1 MLWYRWV
8 YCVHLCLRQSASCD
22 FLVGLDW
29 WHQTVCFQYKCWKHS
44 CKRLNHLVHYGCLCR
59 QYDFEFQS
67 LMFFQAVHFL
77 HQFAEE
83 FHLTRLW
90 FLKCLSCLSLRH
102 CKYSHFCGGFQAKTK
117 FLVFFKLWR
126 CFLPCILVQTHILQI
141 YALLYIGNWLS
152 QIHSLF
158 NTWQVGYQITSKRSL
173 PWVCGMGPP
182 GDSLLWGRLTIAC
195 WLEPL
200 SISES
205 QCKDTKSVR
214 RQLTVAHTC
223 SQLLILFHRFSLLWC
238 L

>member
-1 MLWYRWV
+1 MKPNKMIQAKAAIPIRLIPDRCLFLRAMKSALSSSTLAYRWV
-8 YCVHLCLRQSASCD
+8 I
-22 FLVGLDW
+22 
-29 WHQTVCFQYKCWKHS
+29 
-44 CKRLNHLVHYGCLCR
+44 
-59 QYDFEFQS
+59 
-67 LMFFQAVHFL
+67 
-77 HQFAEE
+77 
-83 FHLTRLW
+83 
-90 FLKCLSCLSLRH
+90 
-102 CKYSHFCGGFQAKTK
+102 
-117 FLVFFKLWR
+117 FKLWR
-126 CFLPCILVQTHILQI
+126 LVQTHSSPSLYFIL
-141 YALLYIGNWLS
+141 YRNWLS

-173 PWVCGMGPP
+173 PWLCGMGPP

>member
-1 MLWYRWV
+1 MLEFILDSRKLQKELGWYRI
-8 YCVHLCLRQSASCD
+8 
-22 FLVGLDW
+22 
-29 WHQTVCFQYKCWKHS
+29 
-44 CKRLNHLVHYGCLCR
+44 
-59 QYDFEFQS
+59 
-67 LMFFQAVHFL
+67 
-77 HQFAEE
+77 
-83 FHLTRLW
+83 
-90 FLKCLSCLSLRH
+90 
-102 CKYSHFCGGFQAKTK
+102 CKYRHFKRNFQAKENL
-117 FLVFFKLWR
+117 LVFFKLWR
-126 CFLPCILVQTHILQI
+126 LVQTHSSPSLYFILCR
-141 YALLYIGNWLS
+141 NWLS

-158 NTWQVGYQITSKRSL
+158 NTWLVGYQITSKRSL